1 MPRQGLLALLLATA
15 ACKPAPHD
23 ISTVTFARPDVSI
36 LTIHGSGDDNVY
48 VAQGERITSALR
60 DRALMSS
67 SSGSMVATGVAMR
80 TVQIVR
86 IALKC
91 PDYGPVAAFPVKG
104 S

>member
-60 DRALMSS
+60 DKGADVELIRLDGRD
-67 SSGSMVATGVAMR
+67 GSCHEDSPNR
-80 TVQIVR
+80 
-86 IALKC
+86 
-91 PDYGPVAAFPVKG
+91 
-104 S
+104 